1 MRSLVYLESG
11 FWKNL
16 SEDKSREGIR
26 TMLDLS
32 DALVGSEVVVDL
44 DEETVSRD
52 KFLMIILKHSSYKRC
67 DAKYIS
73 KQIETMCEQN
83 HTDNLCATYLLD
95 RNNTECKAIED
106 NYGVLALNPTTF
118 LQRSYIIKGDGFCLD
133 KKIRYKS
140 RYLAFKSK
148 LSHPCNSLII
158 IDPYL
163 LIKRSTESETNKIIY
178 PGINNNLESL
188 LKAMLPLK
196 LSIDFHLTIVSCL
209 EIPDEI
215 GEVYQKIDVLLKD
228 IREELTVKLCL
239 VYTSK
244 GYNYNIESFHSR
256 HILSNTFII
265 DSEDGFDLFNTKGYL
280 TKNNP
285 SISIV
290 FPRIYGNSR
299 QDITKYYNWVLSVK
313 KYFDETRYIVGDKDN
328 RLFELIK

>member
-16 SEDKSREGIR
+16 SENKSREGIR
-26 TMLDLS
+26 TMLDVS

-52 KFLMIILKHSSYKRC
+52 KFLMIILKHSTYKRC
-67 DAKYIS
+67 DQKYIS

-118 LQRSYIIKGDGFCLD
+118 LQRNYIFKGDGFCLD
-133 KKIRYKS
+133 KKMRYKS

-148 LSHPCNSLII
+148 LFHPCNSLII

-163 LIKRSTESETNKIIY
+163 LIKREVETDGHTICY
-178 PGINNNLESL
+178 PEIKYNLESL
-188 LKAMLPLK
+188 LDAMLPLN
-196 LSIDFHLTIVSCL
+196 LSIDFHLTIISCL

-215 GEVYQKIDVLLKD
+215 DKVYSEIDTLLKR
-228 IREELTVKLCL
+228 IRTELTVKLCI

-244 GYNYNIESFHSR
+244 GYSPWIESFHSR
-256 HILSNTFII
+256 HILSNTYII
-265 DSEDGFDLFNTKGYL
+265 DSEDGFNLFNKMGYL

-285 SISIV
+285 SVSIV
-290 FPRIYGNSR
+290 FPRLFGDSR
-299 QDITKYYNWVLSVK
+299 QDITKYYNWILSVK
-313 KYFDETRYIVGDKDN
+313 KYFDETKYIKGDKDN
-328 RLFELIK
+328 RLLELI